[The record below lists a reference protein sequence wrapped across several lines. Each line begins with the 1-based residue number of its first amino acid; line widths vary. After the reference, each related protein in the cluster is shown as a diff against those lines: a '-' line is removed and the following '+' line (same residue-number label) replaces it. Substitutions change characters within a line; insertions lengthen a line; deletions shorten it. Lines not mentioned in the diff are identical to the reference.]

1 MTYVQH
7 VNLLVEDL
15 DEAVEFY
22 EAILGFPK
30 CFTPPFDF
38 PAQFVAIGEHS
49 EIHLN
54 ELEDVKPYLGH
65 FAVRLTDFNE
75 VFMRALEAGVFDVE
89 ALAAPRVIEGGLVQ
103 AFVRDPSG
111 NLIEITPEKGVEVD
125 PAIFELDIF
134 DKESLMYRKP

>member
-7 VNLLVEDL
+7 VNLLVNDL

-22 EAILGFPK
+22 ETILGFPK

-49 EIHLN
+49 EIHIN

-65 FAVRLTDFNE
+65 FAVRLTNFNE
-75 VFMRALEAGVFDVE
+75 VFMRAHEAGVFDTE
-89 ALAAPRVIEGGLVQ
+89 ALSPPRFIPGGLLQ
-103 AFVRDPSG
+103 AFIRDPSG
-111 NLIEITPEKGVEVD
+111 NMVEITPEAGVEID
-125 PAIFELDIF
+125 PAIPELDIF
-134 DKESLMYRKP
+134 DKETLVHQKQ